1 MPPKKQITVFQASI
15 NLSHCL
21 HMLMNSSSQRPNAVS
36 TSSLGHIWHQS
47 KQILYKVKILTAKHN
62 LAPRVIIFSECAKQ
76 AITNGE
82 MVGAL
87 EYNSADSRVEC
98 DNGYVGDAAITCTT
112 SATWQLP
119 LPECTPQGKHICP
132 LITVTTLA

>member
-1 MPPKKQITVFQASI
+1 MK
-15 NLSHCL
+15 H
-21 HMLMNSSSQRPNAVS
+21 
-36 TSSLGHIWHQS
+36 
-47 KQILYKVKILTAKHN
+47 ILYKVKILTAKHN
-62 LAPRVIIFSECAKQ
+62 FALRVIIFSECAKQ

-112 SATWQLP
+112 FATWQLP
-119 LPECTPQGKHICP
+119 LPECTPQGKYICP
-132 LITVTTLA
+132 LITVIPLAKTVCYLTTTFKYLNALHKVSTAVS